1 MGIRRYK
8 GLTIRDGEDHPM
20 YGKSPDTL
28 QDVSGQT
35 FGELKVLSHTPGKG
49 FTCLCAC
56 GRTHI
61 ERYSHYLRK
70 GLRTS
75 CGKCK
80 RKGYFS
86 REEDQIIMLNAG
98 KLTIKKIGELLGRTR
113 SSVKNRAHL
122 LRKKGYDCS
131 MYLYGDYNPR
141 TIHSEADVE
150 LVRQLHEANMPL
162 EEISEKMEIS
172 ISNVQKFYLY
182 YRRQNDQV
190 NQKSNTK

>member
-1 MGIRRYK
+1 MGIYRLN
-8 GLTIRDGEDHPM
+8 GFTIRDGKDHHM

-61 ERYSHYLRK
+61 ERYSHNLRK

-98 KLTIKKIGELLGRTR
+98 KLTLKEIGKLLGRTR
-113 SSVKNRAHL
+113 DSIKNRAGL

-131 MYLYGDYNPR
+131 MYLYGDYNPC

-150 LVRQLHEANMPL
+150 LVRKLNEANMPL
-162 EEISEKMEIS
+162 KEISEKMEIS

-182 YRRQNDQV
+182 YRRQHDRIN
-190 NQKSNTK
+190 NR